1 MTEERDE
8 ALLRELKTMQS
19 VGASEGFT
27 GRVVA
32 ALKHRRRRRYRRRQ
46 LALGAAAILLLTV
59 LFAPLARE
67 RSTSEDP
74 DALASEA
81 DSLRQEYKKIQAEL
95 EALEARAER
104 EAPIIY
110 LGGDDDVDLVLDL
123 ASFMTQPAA
132 TRVTEPEASGYE
144 F

>member
-19 VGASEGFT
+19 VRASEDFT
-27 GRVVA
+27 ARVVA
-32 ALKHRRRRRYRRRQ
+32 AAGRRRRRRHRQRQ
-46 LALGAAAILLLTV
+46 LALGAAAIVLLAV

-67 RSTSEDP
+67 RSTIDSSDT
-74 DALASEA
+74 LAGEA
-81 DSLRQEYKKIQAEL
+81 ETLRREYREIRAEL

-104 EAPIIY
+104 AAPVIY
-110 LGGDDDVDLVLDL
+110 LGGDDDLDLVVDL
-123 ASFMTQPAA
+123 ASFMAQPSAML
-132 TRVTEPEASGYE
+132 PASTSGTYE